1 MLNGRGHL
9 AHWGYDTGVV
19 SATHASVRPF
29 LATEASV
36 RPVNAH
42 GHPAEDAVAAVA
54 LAVSAYGSAES
65 AVAIYEL
72 ILGRLIIWNEID

>member
-1 MLNGRGHL
+1 MLHLLNGLDHL

-29 LATEASV
+29 LAAEAIV
-36 RPVNAH
+36 RPVNPH
-42 GHPAEDAVAAVA
+42 GQPAKDSVAAMA

-72 ILGRLIIWNEID
+72 IL

>member
-1 MLNGRGHL
+1 MLHLLNGLDHL

-29 LATEASV
+29 LAAEASV
-36 RPVNAH
+36 RPVHAH
-42 GHPAEDAVAAVA
+42 GQRAEDAVAAMA
-54 LAVSAYGSAES
+54 LAVSAFGSAES

-72 ILGRLIIWNEID
+72 IL

>member
-19 SATHASVRPF
+19 SATHASVRPS
-29 LATEASV
+29 LAAEANV
-36 RPVNAH
+36 RPVNTLGQTAK
-42 GHPAEDAVAAVA
+42 DSVAAMA
-54 LAVSAYGSAES
+54 LAVLAFGSAES

-72 ILGRLIIWNEID
+72 IL